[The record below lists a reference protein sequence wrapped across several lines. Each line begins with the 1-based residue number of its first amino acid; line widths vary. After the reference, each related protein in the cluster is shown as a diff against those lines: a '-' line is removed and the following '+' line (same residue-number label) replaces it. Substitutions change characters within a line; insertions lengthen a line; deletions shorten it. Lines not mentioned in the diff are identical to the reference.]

1 MIPNLK
7 KDGASVAPPKKP
19 NDSNSFV
26 PKKSNFSTKKTPVAP
41 RKSVEDDKKIN
52 MDSSD
57 ILFINEQIKKKL
69 SSKLSTF
76 DELKQ
81 DLTAL
86 IWILNNSNN
95 ALDKIQANKER
106 DILRRR
112 MQDLEGGFEFG
123 LYLLKTSDMIEEYKT
138 LVSET
143 SNSRS
148 FMKEFVPKDSAKI
161 FRKNQIISDYLR
173 IAKQYII
180 LENVFNFKKT
190 LICNA
195 CYGINLKESD
205 DSSIFFCQEC
215 GNQVEVLD
223 DAPTFKDAER
233 VNMSSRYTYTCKG
246 HFSEAMNRFEGKQNT
261 EIGDD
266 VIEIL
271 KKEMKLHGLDETNF
285 TKDHLY
291 LFLSENKLSDFYADI
306 NLIFFLI
313 TKINPPDITKYRS
326 ELLEMFEQL
335 EEAYREVKSDDR
347 LNSLNVNWKLYKLLQ
362 LLDYHCKKDDFFC
375 LKTPTKQL
383 EHEICWAE
391 MIQYLMEKY
400 PNIKTSGG
408 KKRWRHIRTL

>member
-1 MIPNLK
+1 MSFFQYIPTVDSKPKK

-205 DSSIFFCQEC
+205 DSSIFF
-215 GNQVEVLD
+215 
-223 DAPTFKDAER
+223 
-233 VNMSSRYTYTCKG
+233 
-246 HFSEAMNRFEGKQNT
+246 
-261 EIGDD
+261 
-266 VIEIL
+266 
-271 KKEMKLHGLDETNF
+271 
-285 TKDHLY
+285 
-291 LFLSENKLSDFYADI
+291 
-306 NLIFFLI
+306 
-313 TKINPPDITKYRS
+313 
-326 ELLEMFEQL
+326 
-335 EEAYREVKSDDR
+335 VKSAVIKWR
-347 LNSLNVNWKLYKLLQ
+347 YWMMRQ
-362 LLDYHCKKDDFFC
+362 LLKT
-375 LKTPTKQL
+375 LK
-383 EHEICWAE
+383 
-391 MIQYLMEKY
+391 
-400 PNIKTSGG
+400 G
-408 KKRWRHIRTL
+408 